1 MPHTAAPIDLL
12 EIDLPKLRQVVR
24 EVRRTRTPIVLRE
37 QGEDLAVLTPIP
49 AGRRR
54 RGKAITEEDIQA
66 TLSVFGAWKG
76 KIDPAVFKRRMKAGR
91 EDDRPPVRL

>member
-1 MPHTAAPIDLL
+1 MAHTAAPIDLL
-12 EIDLPKLRQVVR
+12 EIDLPKLRQAVR

-49 AGRRR
+49 ARRR
-54 RGKAITEEDIQA
+54 RGKAITEDDIQA

-76 KIDPAVFKRRMKAGR
+76 KIDPAAFKRRMKADR
-91 EDDRPPVRL
+91 EDGRPPVRL